1 LHSLRYVAK
10 QHLLIS
16 WMNSIAKERAV
27 LWRYS
32 PYWRRA
38 VGRLNTVVAGVANA
52 RMHIYE
58 ANRSRNHLVSIR
70 AGCARVKLSAA
81 QTRRDS
87 ETPAYNV
94 PNSRKVIPIKA
105 VAAAKSAKRVNYDCA
120 KCPAYCCSY
129 ALIETGKRDIA
140 RLAKHFGVSYGEAE
154 RRFTKYDRDAKVRTL
169 RHQKDEHFSQ
179 VCQFLDTEKRRCTV
193 YEARPA
199 VCRDYPDAKRC
210 GYYDFLQFEREQ
222 QGDPKFVATT

>member
-1 LHSLRYVAK
+1 
-10 QHLLIS
+10 
-16 WMNSIAKERAV
+16 MNFIAKERAV

-32 PYWRRA
+32 PHWRHA
-38 VGRLNTVVAGVANA
+38 AGRLNTAVAGAANA
-52 RMHIYE
+52 RMQINE
-58 ANRSRNHLVSIR
+58 ANRPRHLVSIR

-81 QTRRDS
+81 QTNRRFS
-87 ETPAYNV
+87 ETPADNV
-94 PNSRKVIPIKA
+94 PSNQKVIPIKA
-105 VAAAKSAKRVNYDCA
+105 VAAAQSAKRVNYDCA

-140 RLAKHFGVSYGEAE
+140 RLAKHFGVSYDEAE